1 MNDYALDTRL
11 DQNFS
16 DFGGFTG
23 GRAICSDGN
32 VRTLKRIAP
41 TADTFFSV
49 PAAITVKGKTVSGY
63 VTVQTVKGWSTPTD
77 DDPAVVR
84 FIAYKYGKNGALL
97 P

>member
-1 MNDYALDTRL
+1 MSDYALGTRL
-11 DQNFS
+11 DQNFN

-23 GRAICSDGN
+23 GRAVCSDDK
-32 VRTLKRIAP
+32 VRTLKRLAS

-49 PAAITVKGKTVSGY
+49 PAAVTVKGKTVSGY
-63 VTVQTVKGWSTPTD
+63 VTVQTVEGWSTPTD